1 MSERVGVWI
10 VGALGDVAT
19 TTVLGASAIA
29 QGLAPSTGLVS
40 ETPQAR
46 ALPLAPLGSLV
57 FGGHEVRLGS
67 PREAASAL
75 ARAGV
80 VPYALLEPPAAALD
94 NYAARIRPG
103 VTFGASQ
110 AIKALESEAS
120 AARRASGPR
129 EALAL
134 LRADLRAF
142 REAEGLTRVVVVALA
157 STEPL
162 ATGIPELE
170 TAAGIEALLS
180 ADDMRI
186 PASVLYAWAALS
198 EGCAYANFT
207 PSLGASAGVAEL
219 ALARG
224 LPHMGKDGKTGQT
237 LLRTALAPMFLARNL
252 DVLSWAGFNI
262 LGNRDGQV
270 LDEPGANAAKTTG
283 KDKVLGAILGES
295 LGTSLTRIDYVPSLG
310 DWKTAWDH
318 VHFAGFLGTQMQL
331 ELTWRGAD
339 SALAAPLVLDLVRFL
354 ELAQR
359 RGRSG
364 LQTGLASFFKTPE
377 GVDVQSFPAQ
387 LQLLAEFLA
396 ELSAAPDPQR

>member
-40 ETPQAR
+40 ETPQAQ
-46 ALPLAPLGSLV
+46 ALPLAPLGDLV
-57 FGGHEVRLGS
+57 FGGHEVRIGS
-67 PREAASAL
+67 PADAASGL

-80 VPYALLEPPAAALD
+80 VPAALLEPTRAALEA
-94 NYAARIRPG
+94 YAARIRPG

-110 AIKALESEAS
+110 AISSLESEA
-120 AARRASGPR
+120 AAVRRAAGPR

-142 REAEGLTRVVVVALA
+142 REELELARVVVVALA

-162 ATGIPELE
+162 AAGLPELE
-170 TAAGIEALLS
+170 SAAGIEALLA
-180 ADDMRI
+180 ADDARI

-207 PSLGASAGVAEL
+207 PSLGASPGVAEL
-219 ALARG
+219 ASARG

-262 LGNRDGQV
+262 LGNRDGEV

-283 KDKVLGAILGES
+283 KDKVLGAILGDR

-377 GVDVQSFPAQ
+377 GVEVQALPDQ
-387 LQLLAEFLA
+387 LQLLADYVRELA
-396 ELSAAPDPQR
+396 REPEA